1 MARKFSDLGTRA
13 QAVILAAVA
22 ALIAGFAF
30 WYLVWPLSGKRDAL
44 AKQVSDLHA
53 QNVRDRSF
61 EQQHAEY
68 LQRIAEADKQLQ
80 VLRTIVPDEPH
91 IDEFVQKVHHAEDGS
106 FVHVRSF
113 AAEPLNP
120 RDLYTE
126 MPFKVRVDG
135 TYYSLVDFFTR
146 LAGGERIVNVTD
158 LVLGPAEGGA
168 AGGTYKVQP
177 GETVGA
183 NCVLITYF
191 NRPVGSAPPAAAK
204 K

>member
-1 MARKFSDLGTRA
+1 MAAF
-13 QAVILAAVA
+13 
-22 ALIAGFAF
+22 IAGFAF
-30 WYLVWPLSGKRDAL
+30 WYLVWPLAGQRDAL
-44 AKQVSDLHA
+44 AKQVNDLHA

-68 LQRIAEADKQLQ
+68 LRRIAEADKQLQ
-80 VLRTIVPDEPH
+80 VLRTIVPDEPN
-91 IDEFVQKVHHAEDGS
+91 IDEFVRMIHGAESDS
-106 FVHVRSF
+106 FVHIRSF

-126 MPFKVRVDG
+126 MPFKLRVDG
-135 TYYSLVDFFTR
+135 TYYALVDFFSR

-158 LVLGPAEGGA
+158 LALGPAESGA

-177 GETVGA
+177 GETVGT

-191 NRPVGSAPPAAAK
+191 NRPAGSAPPPPAK